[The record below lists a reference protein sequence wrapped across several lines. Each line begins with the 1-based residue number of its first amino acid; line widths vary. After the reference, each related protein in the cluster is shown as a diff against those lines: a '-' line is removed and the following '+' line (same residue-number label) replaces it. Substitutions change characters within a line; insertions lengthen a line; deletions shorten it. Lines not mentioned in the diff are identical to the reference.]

1 MKNFDEETWIA
12 FLERVRDV
20 LGRERLLNLLPQQD
34 RLISNSLSRTLERH
48 EGNMSTITDDEIWGT
63 YERITEDVYP
73 SWIKPYVDA
82 FYSKEE
88 NGGNNV

>member
-20 LGRERLLNLLPQQD
+20 LGRERLLKLLPQQD
-34 RLISNSLSRTLERH
+34 RLISNSLARTLDNH
-48 EGNMSTITDDEIWGT
+48 DGNMSTITDDEIWGT
-63 YERITEDVYP
+63 YEMIIEDVYP

-82 FYSKEE
+82 CYSKEE

>member
-1 MKNFDEETWIA
+1 MKNFDEETWIV
-12 FLERVRDV
+12 LIERVRDV

-34 RLISNSLSRTLERH
+34 RLISNSLARTLERH
-48 EGNMSTITDDEIWGT
+48 EGNMSTITDDEIWET

-73 SWIKPYVDA
+73 SWIKPYVDS
-82 FYSKEE
+82 FYLKEE

>member
-20 LGRERLLNLLPQQD
+20 LGRERLLDLLPQQD
-34 RLISNSLSRTLERH
+34 RLFSSSLERRLEDH
-48 EGNMSTITDDEIWGT
+48 GGNMSIITDDEIWGT

-88 NGGNNV
+88 DGGTNV